1 MSSRREAKRARRSL
15 ILEKRERQFE
25 NLMRERRE
33 QQERFNEMVKKYME
47 SEEFK
52 RQEEKIM
59 AENSVDTPE
68 VSEGTSEDLTETS
81 DAPLTEVEVV

>member
-25 NLMRERRE
+25 NVMRERRE
-33 QQERFNEMVKKYME
+33 QQERFNKMVQEYME

-52 RQEEKIM
+52 RQEEKTM
-59 AENSVDTPE
+59 AEGSADTPE

>member
-1 MSSRREAKRARRSL
+1 MSSRRSKRARRSL

-25 NLMRERRE
+25 NVRERRE

-52 RQEEKIM
+52 RQEEKK
-59 AENSVDTPE
+59 NY
-68 VSEGTSEDLTETS
+68 GRK
-81 DAPLTEVEVV
+81 

>member
-33 QQERFNEMVKKYME
+33 QQERFNKMVQEYME

-52 RQEEKIM
+52 RQEEKTM
-59 AENSVDTPE
+59 AESSADTPE

>member
-25 NLMRERRE
+25 NVMRERRE
-33 QQERFNEMVKKYME
+33 QQERLNEMVKKYME

-52 RQEEKIM
+52 RQEAEKIM
-59 AENSVDTPE
+59 AENSVDT
-68 VSEGTSEDLTETS
+68 S
-81 DAPLTEVEVV
+81 

>member
-52 RQEEKIM
+52 RQEEKTM
-59 AENSVDTPE
+59 AEGSVDTPE
-68 VSEGTSEDLTETS
+68 QSEGTSEDLTETS
-81 DAPLTEVEVV
+81 DAPLSEVEVV